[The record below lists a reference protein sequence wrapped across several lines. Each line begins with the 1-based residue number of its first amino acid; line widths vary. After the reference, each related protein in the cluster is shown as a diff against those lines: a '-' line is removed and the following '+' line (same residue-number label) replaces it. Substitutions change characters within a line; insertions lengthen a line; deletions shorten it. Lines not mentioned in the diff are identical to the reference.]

1 MWNMWNMVIL
11 MAQYVEH
18 VEHVE
23 HGYTN
28 GATYDVHKNENRMR
42 AKQRTV

>member
-23 HGYTN
+23 RYTN
-28 GATYDVHKNENRMR
+28 GATYDHKNENRMR